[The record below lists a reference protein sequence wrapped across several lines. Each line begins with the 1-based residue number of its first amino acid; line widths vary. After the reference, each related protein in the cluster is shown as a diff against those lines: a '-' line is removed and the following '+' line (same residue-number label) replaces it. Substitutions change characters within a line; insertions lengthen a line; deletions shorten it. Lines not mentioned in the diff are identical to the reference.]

1 MADHGA
7 ASGTAVEIE
16 TNYALERL
24 VVAKG
29 IKLIKKGSVLV
40 GRCPFADHADTKAL
54 TIDPRAN
61 TWTCTKGCG
70 DGGVVDWVART
81 EGISPSH
88 AEALLRADFEPTGTV
103 EKAKT
108 STTTKL
114 PDLFQPDESDAVV
127 LGKVLGFYHR
137 ALVASPE
144 AVEWLR
150 DRGLRDPEVITR
162 FKLGICDRT
171 LGYRLPK
178 KNRKAGKLVR
188 GQLRRLGI
196 LRPSGHE
203 LLRGSLVVPFF
214 DDDGNVVNVYGYK
227 LGGSNLRS
235 GTAIE
240 TWLDDNDNGV
250 LNPEGFVEGQKL
262 ILTGSVLDALTW
274 WSWGFRFVSTTMG
287 RGTLPEGVRGLLA
300 AQNIRSVALAL
311 PRDDTATETIATELR
326 DMGIEV
332 HQVVL
337 PKDETANGI
346 VRQADD
352 PKDAL
357 HKLLRAANWVSPPR
371 PSPPATTPPRPA
383 HEAAVPDPEGHQLTI
398 ERGDRRWRVRGLDR
412 LTSHASLRVNL
423 MVAKGEAASF
433 HVDVIELYSARQRR
447 SFLSAAASELNV
459 EERVLKKDMGAVLLR
474 LEALVDDRLR
484 QDLAPGSR
492 PEPEI
497 DEPSRQAAFAFLRRS
512 DLFDQILA
520 DFEALGVVGEQ
531 SNKLVAYLAA
541 TSRKL
546 DHPLAV
552 LIQSS
557 SAAGKSS
564 LMDAVLRL
572 FPSEDKLSYS
582 AMTGRSL
589 YYLGEQE
596 LSHKV
601 LSIAEEEGASDASY
615 ALKILQSEGRLT
627 IASTGK
633 ESKSG
638 RLVTQTYA
646 VAGPVALMLTTTAI
660 DIDEELLS
668 RCLVLAVDEGREQ
681 TRAIH
686 AAQRHRRTLDGLVA
700 RKRVEQVVK
709 LHHDAQRLLRPLHVA
724 LPADLGVGFCDHAV
738 RNRRDHGKLL
748 GLIEAVA
755 FLRRFQKD
763 VKEHHDG
770 GVRVSYIEA
779 DADDITLAAKLAHT
793 ALGRTLDE
801 LPPGTRRL
809 LGALHGYVT
818 DRAEAEGIDPCD
830 LRFTRRELRE
840 ALAWGNTQIKVHL
853 RRLVD
858 FEYVVVHRSGHV
870 QRVAYELVYN
880 GEGING
886 QPFLHGLGGDA
897 TTGSGR
903 GQKAEQP
910 GRGRHEAGEES
921 VGSRGGLSGPKTASE
936 QPPSGAGS

>member
-1 MADHGA
+1 MAPTD
-7 ASGTAVEIE
+7 IE
-16 TNYALERL
+16 NTFALERL
-24 VVAKG
+24 VEAKG
-29 IKLIKKGSVLV
+29 IALTTKGSKLV
-40 GRCPFADHADTKAL
+40 GRCPFTEHDGDAL
-54 TIDPRAN
+54 VIDPGRN

-70 DGGVVDWVART
+70 DGGVIAWVART
-81 EGISPSH
+81 EGISESH
-88 AEALLRADFEPTGTV
+88 AEALLRADFEPTGSV
-103 EKAKT
+103 ENVKT

-114 PDLFQPDESDAVV
+114 PDLISPDEPDNTV
-127 LGKVLGFYHR
+127 LHKVLGFYHR
-137 ALVASPE
+137 ALVARPE
-144 AVEWLR
+144 GMEWLR
-150 DRGLRDPEVITR
+150 DRGLRDPEVITH
-162 FKLGICDRT
+162 FHLGLCDRT

-178 KNRKAGKLVR
+178 KNRKAGKQVR

-196 LRPSGHE
+196 LRQSGHE
-203 LLRGSLVVPFF
+203 HFRGSLVVPFF
-214 DDDGNVVNVYGYK
+214 DADNHVVNIYGHK

-250 LNPEGFVEGQKL
+250 LNPEGFIEGQKL
-262 ILTGSVLDALTW
+262 ILAGSVLDALTW

-287 RGTLPEGVRGLLA
+287 RDTLPEGVSGLLVA
-300 AQNIRSVALAL
+300 RNIRSVALAL
-311 PRDDTATETIATELR
+311 PRDDDAAETIAAELK

-337 PKDETANGI
+337 PKDQSANDI
-346 VRQADD
+346 ARQADN
-352 PKDAL
+352 PRDAL

-371 PSPPATTPPRPA
+371 PSPPPTTPPRPA
-383 HEAAVPDPEGHQLTI
+383 HEPAEPDPEDHQLTI

-412 LTSHASLRVNL
+412 LTSHGSLRVNL
-423 MVAKGEAASF
+423 LVSKGESAAF
-433 HVDVIELYSARQRR
+433 HIDVIELYSARQRR

-459 EERVLKKDMGAVLLR
+459 EERVLKKDIGTVLLR

-497 DEPSRQAAFAFLRRS
+497 DEPSRQAALAFLRRP

-572 FPSEDKLSYS
+572 FPSEDKLSFS

-601 LSIAEEEGASDASY
+601 LSIAEEEGASEAAY

-633 ESKSG
+633 ESKTG
-638 RLVTQTYA
+638 RLTTQTYE
-646 VAGPVALMLTTTAI
+646 VAGPVALLLTTTAI

-668 RCLVLAVDEGREQ
+668 RCIVLAVDEGREQ

-700 RKRVEQVVK
+700 HKRVEQVVK
-709 LHHDAQRLLRPLHVA
+709 LHHDAQRLLRPLHVV

-755 FLRRFQKD
+755 FLRQFQKN
-763 VKEHHDG
+763 VMEHHDG
-770 GVRVSYIEA
+770 GVRVSYIVA

-818 DRAEAEGIDPCD
+818 DRADAEGVDPCD

-858 FEYVVVHRSGHV
+858 FEYVVVHRSGHG

-880 GEGING
+880 GEGGDG
-886 QPFLHGLGGDA
+886 QPFLPGLGCDA
-897 TTGSGR
+897 TTASGR
-903 GQKAEQP
+903 GQEAEQP
-910 GRGRHEAGEES
+910 GRGRHEAGGES
-921 VGSRGGLSGPKTASE
+921 AGGRGGRTGPEPASE
-936 QPPSGAGS
+936 QARSGAGS

>member
-1 MADHGA
+1 MAATD
-7 ASGTAVEIE
+7 IE
-16 TNYALERL
+16 TTFALERL
-24 VVAKG
+24 IHAKG
-29 IKLIKKGSVLV
+29 IKLTKQGSKLV
-40 GRCPFADHADTKAL
+40 GRCPFADHDSKAL
-54 TIDPRAN
+54 VIDPKAN
-61 TWTCTKGCG
+61 TWACTEGCG

-103 EKAKT
+103 ENVKT

-114 PDLFQPDESDAVV
+114 PDLIQPDEPDAVV
-127 LGKVLGFYHR
+127 LRKVLGFYHR
-137 ALVASPE
+137 ALVGSPE
-144 AVEWLR
+144 AMEWLR
-150 DRGLRDPEVITR
+150 DRGLRDPELITH
-162 FKLGICDRT
+162 FHLGLADRT
-171 LGYRLPK
+171 LGYRLPRR
-178 KNRKAGKLVR
+178 NRKAGKQVR

-196 LRPSGHE
+196 LRKSGHE
-203 LLRGSLVVPFF
+203 HFRGSLVVPFL
-214 DDDGNVVNVYGYK
+214 DDDGNVVNVYGHK
-227 LGGSNLRS
+227 LGGSTLRS

-240 TWLDDNDNGV
+240 TWLDDNYSGV
-250 LNPEGFVEGQKL
+250 LNRDGFVQGQKL
-262 ILTGSVLDALTW
+262 ILAGSVLDALTW

-287 RGTLPEGVRGLLA
+287 RNRLPEGVRGLLA
-300 AQNIRSVALAL
+300 ARSIRSVALAL
-311 PRDDTATETIATELR
+311 PRDDTATETIANELR
-326 DMGIEV
+326 DLGIEV
-332 HQVVL
+332 HRVVL
-337 PKDETANGI
+337 PKDQTANDI
-346 VRQADD
+346 ARQADA

-371 PSPPATTPPRPA
+371 PSPRPTTPPQPTHEPA
-383 HEAAVPDPEGHQLTI
+383 QPVDTEGHQLTI

-423 MVAKGEAASF
+423 LVSKGDAASF

-447 SFLSAAASELNV
+447 SFLSAASAELNV
-459 EERVLKKDMGAVLLR
+459 EERILKKDMGTVLLR

-484 QDLAPGSR
+484 QDLGPGTR

-497 DEPSRQAAFAFLRRS
+497 DEPSRQAALAFLRRP

-572 FPSEDKLSYS
+572 FPSEDKLSFS

-596 LSHKV
+596 LAHKV
-601 LSIAEEEGASDASY
+601 LSIAEEEGASDAAY

-633 ESKSG
+633 ESKTG
-638 RLVTQTYA
+638 RLTTQTYE
-646 VAGPVALMLTTTAI
+646 VAGPVALLLTTTAI

-668 RCLVLAVDEGREQ
+668 RCIVLAVDEGREQ

-700 RKRVEQVVK
+700 AKRVGQVVK
-709 LHHDAQRLLRPLHVA
+709 LHHDAQRLLRPLHVV

-755 FLRRFQKD
+755 FLRQFQKD

-801 LPPGTRRL
+801 LPPGTRLL

-858 FEYVVVHRSGHV
+858 FEYVVVHRSGHG

-880 GEGING
+880 GEGTDG
-886 QPFLHGLGGDA
+886 QPFLPGLGCDA
-897 TTGSGR
+897 TTASGR
-903 GQKAEQP
+903 GQEAEQP
-910 GRGRHEAGEES
+910 GGGRHEAGGKS
-921 VGSRGGLSGPKTASE
+921 AGSRGGRTGPEPAPE
-936 QPPSGAGS
+936 RARSGAGS